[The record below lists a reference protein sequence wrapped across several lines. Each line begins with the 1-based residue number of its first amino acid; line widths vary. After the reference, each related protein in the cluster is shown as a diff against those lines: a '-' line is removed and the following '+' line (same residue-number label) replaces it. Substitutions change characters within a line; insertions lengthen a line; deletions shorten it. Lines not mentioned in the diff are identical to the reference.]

1 MAYNEFAYFYDE
13 FNGEADYDA
22 LFAYVLRKLKENG
35 VELLSAGLDE
45 APMVYKDIHAVMAA
59 QRDLVD
65 ILATFRPRL
74 VKMSP
79 DEPRRKRR

>member
-1 MAYNEFAYFYDE
+1 MCGHGITATI
-13 FNGEADYDA
+13 GQGSKTILLRADMDA
-22 LFAYVLRKLKENG
+22 LLKENG